1 MTLQISTLFILSCFQ
16 YHIITSHT
24 LYGHTNKT
32 TLQTFMKCLKDP
44 SYSTRKTTKDLHHFV
59 LNIYSPIQEF
69 TPLYKYRKIKIKN
82 YIFNLFMY
90 CIGQLLRRNRNLKS
104 KQFCIF

>member
-1 MTLQISTLFILSCFQ
+1 MTLQILTLFIFSCFQ
-16 YHIITSHT
+16 YHIITSHTHT

-69 TPLYKYRKIKIKN
+69 THLYK
-82 YIFNLFMY
+82 
-90 CIGQLLRRNRNLKS
+90 
-104 KQFCIF
+104 

>member
-59 LNIYSPIQEF
+59 QHLQSHTGIHSTLLVQENKNKELHIQPF
-69 TPLYKYRKIKIKN
+69 YVLYRTAVK
-82 YIFNLFMY
+82 L
-90 CIGQLLRRNRNLKS
+90 
-104 KQFCIF
+104 